1 MAKVF
6 RWAAGRLQKAPEDR
20 DAAYQNAGKGAG
32 KGLKPGYCITS
43 LSEAS
48 GKALES
54 ARQMAKVVR
63 GAAGR
68 LQKAPEDREAADQ
81 RTAKGP
87 GEHLKPGQAPKE
99 CKRSREA
106 LKARPGI
113 AQKSST
119 TLFLGRAPP
128 AVGWGRRISFC
139 TASFFMAFLAN
150 LC

>member
-6 RWAAGRLQKAPEDR
+6 RWAARRLQKAPEDW

-63 GAAGR
+63 WAAGR
-68 LQKAPEDREAADQ
+68 LQKAPEEREAADQ
-81 RTAKGP
+81 RTANGP
-87 GEHLKPGQAPKE
+87 
-99 CKRSREA
+99 
-106 LKARPGI
+106 ARPGTKGMQTVPGSMESQARYCAKI
-113 AQKSST
+113 LNDTFSRTRSSCSW
-119 TLFLGRAPP
+119 LGSADFILYCVLLHGIP
-128 AVGWGRRISFC
+128 G
-139 TASFFMAFLAN
+139 
-150 LC
+150 